1 MTSTKKGKG
10 SQFFFFV
17 GGGGG
22 GGRVTLWTSTPMNSK
37 SIFFIKSQVS

>member
-10 SQFFFFV
+10 SQFFFFFGRGV
-17 GGGGG
+17 